1 MSAVIPTATATA
13 VKAARRSATRGS
25 TTISTDHD
33 PMRIA
38 IAGKGGTGKTT
49 IAGTLARALAR
60 TGREVLAIDADTNP
74 NLASVLGIPPASA
87 EAIVSLPRNL
97 MKKETLADGT
107 TRTVFSAD
115 PEELIGEFAIR
126 GPDGVQLMVMGRVG
140 HGGAG

>member
-1 MSAVIPTATATA
+1 
-13 VKAARRSATRGS
+13 
-25 TTISTDHD
+25 
-33 PMRIA
+33 MRIA

-60 TGREVLAIDADTNP
+60 SGRDVLAIDADTNP
-74 NLASVLGIPPASA
+74 NLASVLGIPRSTA

-97 MKKETLADGT
+97 MQRQSNADGT
-107 TRTVFSAD
+107 TTTVFAAD
-115 PEELIGEFAIR
+115 PEQLIGEFAVR

>member
-1 MSAVIPTATATA
+1 
-13 VKAARRSATRGS
+13 
-25 TTISTDHD
+25 
-33 PMRIA
+33 MRIA

-74 NLASVLGIPPASA
+74 NLASVLGIPPATA

-97 MKKETLADGT
+97 MQRKTNEDGT
-107 TRTVFSAD
+107 TTTVFTAD
-115 PEELIGEFAIR
+115 PEQLISEFSIR
-126 GPDGVQLMVMGRVG
+126 GPDKVRLMVMGRVG

>member
-1 MSAVIPTATATA
+1 
-13 VKAARRSATRGS
+13 
-25 TTISTDHD
+25 
-33 PMRIA
+33 MRIA

-74 NLASVLGIPPASA
+74 NLASVLGIPPDRA

-97 MKKETLADGT
+97 MQRQTNADGT
-107 TRTVFSAD
+107 TTTVFTAD
-115 PEELIGEFAIR
+115 PEQLIAEFSIR
-126 GPDGVQLMVMGRVG
+126 GPDKVRLMVMGRVG

>member
-1 MSAVIPTATATA
+1 
-13 VKAARRSATRGS
+13 
-25 TTISTDHD
+25 
-33 PMRIA
+33 MRIA

-87 EAIVSLPRNL
+87 DAIVSLPRNL
-97 MKKETLADGT
+97 MQRQTRADGT
-107 TRTVFSAD
+107 TTTVFTAD
-115 PEELIGEFAIR
+115 PEALIEEFSVR
-126 GPDGVQLMVMGRVG
+126 GPDKVRLMVMGRVG